1 MAWVLPA
8 LTAVS
13 AVAGLGSAALN
24 SGRTNNQAI
33 QKSNYANAGLGEAQD
48 NAQYMRMLSAL
59 INQRSVAGSV
69 DEAGTSMRY
78 DPATNQWVSELGK
91 LPREAQTAS
100 DQASISRNTTD
111 LRQAQAANAQAAIRA
126 ARGEGYADTTRRN
139 LEDFR
144 PTSGSEM
151 AGLLGEQATRAS
163 NATYTPLI
171 ADTLR
176 QFARTGTSA
185 GPVLA
190 ELGKSSAGNLRDSL
204 IEAQLKGRSGADQLN
219 QSRRA
224 DLSGAAQTGASLAT
238 PGFGYSQI
246 NPSSY
251 SSTMA
256 ALLGQRANTGA
267 IAPAYGATG
276 VNAAAKDVQTAY
288 GTAGGA
294 VPDPNFGLN
303 QTQRGLQEA
312 QTAFGK
318 GGAVQEG
325 LNAYNA
331 YQNTQKNTPAAIA
344 DDTSLWGNQGMYGPV
359 TRTNSFG

>member
-59 INQRSVAGSV
+59 INQRSTAGSV

-151 AGLLGEQATRAS
+151 AGLLG
-163 NATYTPLI
+163 
-171 ADTLR
+171 D
-176 QFARTGTSA
+176 
-185 GPVLA
+185 
-190 ELGKSSAGNLRDSL
+190 LRDSL

-256 ALLGQRANTGA
+256 ALLGQRANTSA

>member
-1 MAWVLPA
+1 MAWVLPT

-24 SGRTNNQAI
+24 ASRTNNQAI
-33 QKSNYANAGLGEAQD
+33 QKSNYANAGLGEAEG

-59 INQRSVAGSV
+59 INQRSIAGSV
-69 DEAGTSMRY
+69 DDAGTSMRY

-91 LPREAQTAS
+91 LPKEVQTAS
-100 DQASISRNTTD
+100 DQAAISRNTTD

-126 ARGEGYADTTRRN
+126 ARGEGYADTTRRD
-139 LEDFR
+139 LENFR
-144 PTSGSEM
+144 PISGSEM
-151 AGLLGEQATRAS
+151 TGLLGEQATRAS
-163 NATYTPLI
+163 NATYAPLI

-204 IEAQLKGRSGADQLN
+204 IEAQLKGMSGADQVN

-224 DLSGAAQTGASLAT
+224 GLAQAAQSGASLAT

-276 VNAAAKDVQTAY
+276 VNSAAKDVQAAY

-303 QTQRGLQEA
+303 QTQRGLDSL

-318 GGAVQEG
+318 GGVVQQG
-325 LNAYNA
+325 MDAYKS
-331 YQNTQKNTPAAIA
+331 YQDSQKNTPSGIA
-344 DDTSLWGNQGMYGPV
+344 GDTSLWGDQGMYGPV
-359 TRTNSFG
+359 TRT

>member
-1 MAWVLPA
+1 MAWVLPT

-24 SGRTNNQAI
+24 ASRTNNQAV
-33 QKSNYANAGLGEAQD
+33 QKSNYANAGLGEAEG

-59 INQRSVAGSV
+59 INQRSIAGSV

-100 DQASISRNTTD
+100 DQAAISRNTTD

-224 DLSGAAQTGASLAT
+224 DLSGAAQSGASLAT

-276 VNAAAKDVQTAY
+276 VNAAQKDVQSAF

-294 VPDPNFGLN
+294 VPDPNYGIDQMTGGLN
-303 QTQRGLQEA
+303 TLK
-312 QTAFGK
+312 TAAGK
-318 GGAVQEG
+318 GGAFG
-325 LNAYNA
+325 DLKNAWDD
-331 YQNTQKNTPAAIA
+331 YQKSSNSN
-344 DDTSLWGNQGMYGPV
+344 SLWGNTGQFGPV
-359 TRTNSFG
+359 TDQYNYK